1 MLLFFFSDGQ
11 KIAKKLEVQI
21 SSETLKIKSLVP
33 QYNSCQAM
41 ESRESKDVL
50 LEEALD
56 PLFLATQLQPNLLF
70 HSKAKQELINACLT
84 VERSSE
90 EIVLLQEE
98 MQRTLN
104 YYSNIL
110 NKVDISLAKFLTQ
123 RPSLF
128 ARGAIS
134 LLQSFRKTMAMKMRI
149 CQDYFSPILSEQC
162 AITDVCSDDEDE
174 DDYED
179 DDELF

>member
-1 MLLFFFSDGQ
+1 MLRDTQDQVTQDQVTCSY
-11 KIAKKLEVQI
+11 
-21 SSETLKIKSLVP
+21 T
-33 QYNSCQAM
+33 SCQAM
-41 ESRESKDVL
+41 ESRKSKDIL

-90 EIVLLQEE
+90 ETVLLQEE

-110 NKVDISLAKFLTQ
+110 NKVDISLAKFSTQ
-123 RPSLF
+123 RPSF
-128 ARGAIS
+128 ARRAIS
-134 LLQSFRKTMAMKMRI
+134 LLQSFRKTMAMKMKI

-162 AITDVCSDDEDE
+162 AITDVCSDD
-174 DDYED
+174 
-179 DDELF
+179 

>member
-1 MLLFFFSDGQ
+1 
-11 KIAKKLEVQI
+11 
-21 SSETLKIKSLVP
+21 
-33 QYNSCQAM
+33 M
-41 ESRESKDVL
+41 ESRKSKDIL

-84 VERSSE
+84 VERSSKE
-90 EIVLLQEE
+90 TVLIQEE

-110 NKVDISLAKFLTQ
+110 NKVDISLAKFSIQ
-123 RPSLF
+123 RPSF

-134 LLQSFRKTMAMKMRI
+134 LLQSFRKTMAMKMKI

-162 AITDVCSDDEDE
+162 AITDVCSDD
-174 DDYED
+174 
-179 DDELF
+179 